1 MYSVKISKLVEE
13 FQLEN
18 LVPDI
23 ILQNKM
29 LTKSEVNRPALQ
41 LTGFYEHFD
50 NDRLQIIGRVEYSYL
65 SGLPEDKRKQVLS
78 QLFAFHLPCIVICK
92 DLEPFPEMFE
102 YAKEYNVPFFR
113 TSESTSAFM
122 AEIIRWL
129 KNQLAERVTIHGVL
143 VDIYGEG
150 ILIIGESGIG
160 KSETALELIK
170 RGHRLVADDAVE
182 IKKVSHSTLIGSSPE
197 LIRNFIE
204 LRGIGIIDVKEL
216 FGVSSV
222 KQSQT
227 IDLVLKMEM
236 WDGKKN
242 YDRLGLTADYMEIL
256 GNRLVCNSIPIRPG
270 RNVAVI
276 CESAAIN
283 HRQKKMGYDSVQ
295 VLNERISRNIG
306 IDFDEKE

>member
-1 MYSVKISKLVEE
+1 MYSVKIEKVVEE

-18 LVPDI
+18 ILPEIDI
-23 ILQNKM
+23 KNKV

-41 LTGFYEHFD
+41 LVGFYEHFD
-50 NDRLQIIGRVEYSYL
+50 NDRMQIIGRIEHSYL
-65 SGLPEDKRKQVLS
+65 RGLEPQVRKDILR

-92 DLEPFPEMFE
+92 NLKIFPEMLE
-102 YAKEYNVPFFR
+102 YAKKYDVPLFR
-113 TSESTSAFM
+113 TADGTSNFM

-129 KNQLAERVTIHGVL
+129 KGQLAERITMHGVL
-143 VDIYGEG
+143 VDVYGEG

-182 IKKVSHSTLIGSSPE
+182 IKRVSHNSLIGTSPE
-197 LIRNFIE
+197 LIRYFIE

-222 KQSQT
+222 KLSQN
-227 IDLVLKMEM
+227 IDLVIRLEM
-236 WDGKKN
+236 WDGEKN
-242 YDRLGLTADYMEIL
+242 YDRLGLAEEYIEIL
-256 GNRLVCNSIPIRPG
+256 GNKLICNSIPIRPG

-283 HRQKKMGYDSVQ
+283 HRQKKMGYNAAQ
-295 VLNERISRNIG
+295 VLNDRINKSMG
-306 IDFDEKE
+306 MDL